1 MATSELKPQS
11 PETTKP
17 QRRFSIRI
25 FCAGLCVVLA
35 ALLMPIGIIGYWGQ
49 NTVTNPDT
57 FSTVVNDTV
66 NDPVVQEEV
75 ATWATD
81 QIVGF
86 IAQSDVLNNAP
97 QIKNLMNTL
106 GFSLEPFI
114 YPFVLNL
121 VQSTGGKNVLGTIIK
136 KAQTAVLNILEG
148 NPPPATAIRNG
159 QVVIDFNSIVDA
171 IKEAL
176 AKRGVTL
183 PTQLTSKEPID
194 VPKNLAD
201 KLPDNVRDKAN
212 EVTGGAVDKAN
223 DAINKAGDELNS
235 AKSDAQ
241 DKVTAASEKL
251 NSDPIVLL
259 NQDQLEQARAIYAL
273 TVPIATW
280 LIVFSVVLFGAAIAL
295 STRRLRMVF
304 KTGVLWI
311 LSAFIVWAL
320 VEIGQNQLTNAFEG
334 SLFEKG
340 SEIFY
345 DLLIANLKRGSLI
358 IGLLGAIMVLATV
371 LVHYRDQISKL
382 VNRAKGAEAPG
393 QPTQPA
399 QPEQPEST
407 HHAVSNSA
415 NDTGAGTG
423 STAAGSTTV

>member
-1 MATSELKPQS
+1 
-11 PETTKP
+11 
-17 QRRFSIRI
+17 
-25 FCAGLCVVLA
+25 
-35 ALLMPIGIIGYWGQ
+35 
-49 NTVTNPDT
+49 
-57 FSTVVNDTV
+57 
-66 NDPVVQEEV
+66 
-75 ATWATD
+75 
-81 QIVGF
+81 
-86 IAQSDVLNNAP
+86 
-97 QIKNLMNTL
+97 
-106 GFSLEPFI
+106 
-114 YPFVLNL
+114 
-121 VQSTGGKNVLGTIIK
+121 
-136 KAQTAVLNILEG
+136 
-148 NPPPATAIRNG
+148 
-159 QVVIDFNSIVDA
+159 
-171 IKEAL
+171 
-176 AKRGVTL
+176 
-183 PTQLTSKEPID
+183 
-194 VPKNLAD
+194 
-201 KLPDNVRDKAN
+201 
-212 EVTGGAVDKAN
+212 
-223 DAINKAGDELNS
+223 
-235 AKSDAQ
+235 
-241 DKVTAASEKL
+241 
-251 NSDPIVLL
+251 
-259 NQDQLEQARAIYAL
+259 
-273 TVPIATW
+273 
-280 LIVFSVVLFGAAIAL
+280 
-295 STRRLRMVF
+295 MVF